1 MLKIKEI
8 VSGYGKKVVVDNIS
22 MEVRRGDF
30 ICILGSNGCGKTTL
44 LKTILGFIKPIHGE
58 IYVDNISLGNL
69 KEKDLAKKVA
79 YIPQAHV
86 PPFPFTVKDVVIMG
100 RTPYLGKSSSPSVK
114 DEKLAHESMERF
126 GILKFKNNPYTELS
140 GGQQQL
146 TMIAR
151 ALVQNTDY
159 IFMDEPTANL
169 DFGNEYKVLEEVYS
183 LAKLYNKGVIMVT
196 HNPNHVFSFAD
207 KVIIMKDGKIY
218 RSGYPDENITED
230 ALRDIYNTEVKVV
243 GVPIDDSYKTK
254 VCVPNLVRINKKYNK
269 GERDENI

>member
-1 MLKIKEI
+1 MFQIKDI
-8 VSGYGKKVVVDNIS
+8 VSGYGKKVVVNNIS
-22 MEVRRGDF
+22 MKVKRGDF

-44 LKTILGFIKPIHGE
+44 LKTILGFIKPFNGE
-58 IYVDNISLGNL
+58 IYVDDISIGNL
-69 KEKDLAKKVA
+69 KERELAKKIS

-100 RTPYLGKSSSPSVK
+100 RTPYLGKGNNPSME
-114 DEKLAHESMERF
+114 DEKLAHESMERL
-126 GILKFKNNPYTELS
+126 GILKFENNPYTELS

-151 ALVQNTDY
+151 ALVQNTDF

-207 KVIIMKDGKIY
+207 KVIIMKNGKIY
-218 RSGYPDENITED
+218 KSGYPEDKITED
-230 ALRDIYNTEVKVV
+230 VLKDIYNTEVKVV

-269 GERDENI
+269 GEKDENI

>member
-1 MLKIKEI
+1 MLQIKDI
-8 VSGYGKKVVVDNIS
+8 VSGYGKKVVVNNIS
-22 MEVRRGDF
+22 MKVKRGDF

-44 LKTILGFIKPIHGE
+44 LKTILGFIKPFNGE
-58 IYVDNISLGNL
+58 IYVDDISIGNL
-69 KEKDLAKKVA
+69 KERELAKKIS

-100 RTPYLGKSSSPSVK
+100 RTPYLGKGNNPSME
-114 DEKLAHESMERF
+114 DEKLAHESMERL
-126 GILKFKNNPYTELS
+126 GILKFENNPYTELS

-151 ALVQNTDY
+151 ALVQNTDF

-207 KVIIMKDGKIY
+207 KVIIMKNGKIY
-218 RSGYPDENITED
+218 KSGYPEDKITED
-230 ALRDIYNTEVKVV
+230 VLKDIYNTEVKVV

-269 GERDENI
+269 GEKDENI